1 MDNDISVKISI
12 KTGFEETFK
21 IDEMCISIL
30 FRKQVISIME
40 LWKSSQFLVRSY
52 FKSDYEKSKVER
64 GEKNTI
70 KGKVK

>member
-12 KTGFEETFK
+12 KAGFEETFK
-21 IDEMCISIL
+21 IDEMCINIL

-64 GEKNTI
+64 GEKNI
-70 KGKVK
+70 KWKVK

>member
-12 KTGFEETFK
+12 KAGFEETFK
-21 IDEMCISIL
+21 IDEMCINIL

-64 GEKNTI
+64 GEK
-70 KGKVK
+70 KHKMKS